1 MTEEARMEEFTRNNH
16 KIYKYLKQLQ
26 ALQERRAQS
35 STILFTNIAYINQEI
50 EKIHINKVKEMLLQ
64 ALNQEAKIIQ

>member
-1 MTEEARMEEFTRNNH
+1 MEEFTRNNH
-16 KIYKYLKQLQ
+16 KIYKYIKQLQ
-26 ALQERRAQS
+26 AFQERRAQS